1 MINKYTVYSFNGR
14 WCVLTLD
21 NLEQSLNVPL
31 MAKLTC
37 SFINY
42 SFFVGTVQHPRNWE
56 KLHQL
61 EKKATKLADA
71 GTMGL
76 QTSKLIILLN
86 IKTELLND

>member
-1 MINKYTVYSFNGR
+1 MSSFWTLVINKYTVYSFNGR

-42 SFFVGTVQHPRNWE
+42 SFFVGTVQHPRTLRE
-56 KLHQL
+56 IASVREESH
-61 EKKATKLADA
+61 
-71 GTMGL
+71 
-76 QTSKLIILLN
+76 
-86 IKTELLND
+86 